1 MAVEEREIAA
11 QLRGPG
17 DGRQTMLVHAATNS
31 PYCYPD
37 ADNEAD
43 RNATVEI
50 DEYYE
55 EDYRPCQ

>member
-1 MAVEEREIAA
+1 MAVEERELPRDIHR
-11 QLRGPG
+11 LS
-17 DGRQTMLVHAATNS
+17 GRTSVLVHVETNNNR
-31 PYCYPD
+31 CYPD

-55 EDYRPCQ
+55 EGI